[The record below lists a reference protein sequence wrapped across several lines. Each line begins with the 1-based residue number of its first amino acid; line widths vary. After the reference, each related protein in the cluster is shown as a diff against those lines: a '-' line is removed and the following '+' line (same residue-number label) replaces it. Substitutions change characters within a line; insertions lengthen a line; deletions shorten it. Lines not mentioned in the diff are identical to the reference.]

1 MLIEDLNQRSRTI
14 FRQIVDTYI
23 LTGEPVGS
31 RTLSQ
36 KLDNPL
42 SPASIRNVMADL
54 EDSGLIFSPHKSA
67 GRVPTNAGLRLFVD
81 GMLEMGNLSSA
92 ERTTIRVKCQESGQN
107 VEDVLTRATT
117 MLSGLSQCASL
128 VIAPKNDLP
137 LKHMEFIYL
146 SPGQALVVMVSEGD
160 DVENRLIKIP
170 LGLTPAAL
178 TQAGNYLNARLVG
191 RTFAEAKNHII
202 QELKN
207 QQAELDS
214 LTQSVVEQGL
224 AVWAGNQTSGNG
236 RPQDNLIIRGQA
248 NLLENLEAVNNL
260 ERIRRLFSDL
270 ESKRDL
276 IDLLESAREADGVR
290 IFIGSENNLFSL
302 SDSSVI
308 ASPYMDGKNNILGVI
323 GVIGPTR
330 LDYARIIP
338 LVDYT
343 AKVIGKIL

>member
-36 KLDNPL
+36 KLDSPL

-67 GRVPTNAGLRLFVD
+67 GRIPTNVGLRLFVD

-92 ERTTIRVKCQESGQN
+92 ERTTIRLECQESGQN

-160 DVENRLIKIP
+160 DVENRLIRIP

-214 LTQSVVEQGL
+214 LTQSVVEQGM

-236 RPQDNLIIRGQA
+236 RSQDNLIIRGQA
-248 NLLENLEAVNNL
+248 NLLENLEAVSNL

-276 IDLLESAREADGVR
+276 IELLESAREADGVR